1 MIGREERE
9 IVYDG
14 VLTLKLEFELVSMGR
29 IVGLMGVKE
38 GRTLSEKKSRCG
50 VEGDCIWKGKIVS
63 WKTTSRDMNV
73 VFVFKSRSL

>member
-9 IVYDG
+9 TVCDG
-14 VLTLKLEFELVSMGR
+14 VLVLKLVFELVSMGR
-29 IVGLMGVKE
+29 LIGIMGVKE

-50 VEGDCIWKGKIVS
+50 VEGDCIRKGKTVS

-73 VFVFKSRSL
+73 VLVFKSRSL